1 MDKNSTTPQ
10 HAPFIPIIS
19 DKHLSLLL
27 PIIIYWVYSGMY
39 HLISK
44 YQVPFFEKYRIR
56 SLEET
61 ETRNKVSTSEV
72 IKGVIVQQFLQT
84 VLGFIAVATEE
95 EQVLPDDNSEIL
107 GLSQTLETYTTRFG
121 IWHYVKPHK
130 QIMAEYSYWYLIPV
144 VKFFLAMFLLDTWQ
158 YFMHRLFHQSAFL
171 YRHIHSRHHR
181 LYAPYAFGALYNHPI
196 EGFLFDSLGAVIAF
210 TLSGLSVKGAIV
222 FFAFSTFKTVDDH
235 SGYDIPF
242 NPIQRIFGNNA
253 IYHDIHH
260 QTYGLKKNFSQPFF
274 TFWDRIFGT
283 YLPSYEASKLLKEN
297 PSRGLLITWLPI
309 VFIWLYT
316 NI

>member
-196 EGFLFDSLGAVIAF
+196 E
-210 TLSGLSVKGAIV
+210 
-222 FFAFSTFKTVDDH
+222 VDDH

-297 PSRGLLITWLPI
+297 PSRGITDDDDPQALKKSKTMESRTSSKRYN
-309 VFIWLYT
+309 LRSRK
-316 NI
+316 NIS